1 MNNIFVVCELL
12 NEVNFSIFNTNNA
25 IFMNHICSSCFSFIN
40 INLKKL
46 NNINVFNIKEMFS
59 NFISLKYLYLFIL
72 KMIMLLI

>member
-25 IFMNHICSSCFSFIN
+25 IFMNHIFSSYFSLIN
-40 INLKKL
+40 IDLKKL
-46 NNINVFNIKEMFS
+46 NSINVFNIKEMFS

>member
-12 NEVNFSIFNTNNA
+12 NEVNFSSFNTNNA
-25 IFMNHICSSCFSFIN
+25 IFMNHIFSSYFSLIN
-40 INLKKL
+40 IDLKKL

-59 NFISLKYLYLFIL
+59 NIISLKYLYLCIL